1 MGNDPDIA
9 ERPNNAWCRCY
20 GNDIKSFIKGVLI
33 NSTWRS
39 SRSIG
44 SVYFVLEY

>member
-1 MGNDPDIA
+1 MTQTLQRDLIMLGVVA
-9 ERPNNAWCRCY
+9 Y